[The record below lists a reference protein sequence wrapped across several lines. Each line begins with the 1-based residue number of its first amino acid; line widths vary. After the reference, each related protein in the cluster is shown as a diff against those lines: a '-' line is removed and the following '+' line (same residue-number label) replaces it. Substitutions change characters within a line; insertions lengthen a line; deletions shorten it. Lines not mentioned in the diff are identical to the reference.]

1 VVGCGGYEPRVFTP
15 LVVVYTDHAG
25 ETSCK
30 CGRVVYTMTTKT
42 MSKIQKLYTIFSEA
56 VMRASENFVFDVVFF
71 PRELL
76 RYTYADPSD
85 IIFYIRVSE
94 EHRS

>member
-1 VVGCGGYEPRVFTP
+1 MFFNLINVTLFCRWLRGVYEPRVFTP
-15 LVVVYTDHAG
+15 LVVYTDHTG
-25 ETSCK
+25 EIRCK

-42 MSKIQKLYTIFSEA
+42 MSKIQKLYIISSEA

-76 RYTYADPSD
+76 
-85 IIFYIRVSE
+85 
-94 EHRS
+94 